1 MPWNAMCRLCS
12 FIIPADAVGPF
23 FILFPPSLSCVCVC
37 VCVSSSSCAV
47 DCSPVV
53 YTYICVF
60 VLVLSLWTMT
70 ALPTPHSAVCMCV
83 SIRRILDRHYPAVQS
98 VVASLCSLAYSLF
111 LCAPASR
118 SPRCCCCCCCCC
130 PCCLLLLPMSVF
142 SHAIVL
148 PFCFVLASV
157 TKMCVLHV
165 PPLLFFWLACRKA
178 ALRKIMPNQ
187 HTRMV

>member
-37 VCVSSSSCAV
+37 ACVCAWSSSCTV

-60 VLVLSLWTMT
+60 MLVLSLWTMT
-70 ALPTPHSAVCMCV
+70 ALPTLHSAVCMCV
-83 SIRRILDRHYPAVQS
+83 CIRRILDRHYPAVQS

-118 SPRCCCCCCCCC
+118 SPRCCCCCC
-130 PCCLLLLPMSVF
+130 PCCLLLALVANVRLF
-142 SHAIVL
+142 SRYRTAVL
-148 PFCFVLASV
+148 FRPCFCHENVCLA
-157 TKMCVLHV
+157 CP
-165 PPLLFFWLACRKA
+165 PPLFWLACCKA
-178 ALRKIMPNQ
+178 ALRKIMLNQ
-187 HTRMV
+187 HTRIV